1 VCRVLLNCT
10 ATSQVALFV
19 SIAEGTGKEFVS
31 DIGPGALAKR
41 RVVPEDV
48 IVLVSPFACFYWFIP

>member
-1 VCRVLLNCT
+1 
-10 ATSQVALFV
+10 V